1 MPFIHI
7 VKQKRGM
14 KNIMDTVWGH
24 YHDTNLFHLD
34 ILDFLGGNILQ
45 FLKQVHN
52 YYMSGKLDR
61 KVVGPPLHIKFK
73 MSSKIQISQPPPKYQ
88 HTVTILNF
96 PLTFSMKN
104 YCTLHFHATRHSK
117 FIQLQRK

>member
-1 MPFIHI
+1 
-7 VKQKRGM
+7 M

-45 FLKQVHN
+45 FLEQVHN

-61 KVVGPPLHIKFK
+61 KVVGPPLHIRFK

-88 HTVTILNF
+88 HTVKFFNF
-96 PLTFSMKN
+96 PLNKKL
-104 YCTLHFHATRHSK
+104 LHTQSLFNCRENNA
-117 FIQLQRK
+117 

>member
-1 MPFIHI
+1 
-7 VKQKRGM
+7 M

-52 YYMSGKLDR
+52 YYVSGKLDR
-61 KVVGPPLHIKFK
+61 KVVGPPLHIKSK
-73 MSSKIQISQPPPKYQ
+73 MSSKIQISQPPPKYR
-88 HTVTILNF
+88 HIVKILNF
-96 PLTFSMKN
+96 PLTFSIKN
-104 YCTLHFHATRHSK
+104 LYTTFLCY
-117 FIQLQRK
+117 IQSPLNHRKSLSFKSFPACCEK